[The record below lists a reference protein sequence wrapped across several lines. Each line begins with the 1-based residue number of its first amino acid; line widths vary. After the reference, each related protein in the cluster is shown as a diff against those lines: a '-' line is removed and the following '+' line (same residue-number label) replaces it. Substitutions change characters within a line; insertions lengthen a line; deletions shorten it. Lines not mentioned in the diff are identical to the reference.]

1 MLCTLRQIFQQNFQ
15 ILSRSHSK
23 FFNLVDLILTLTGV
37 LDEFEKINID
47 IKFIETDCSRHWA
60 IQQWSD
66 GTEDTG
72 VDLGETFTWVEWWSG
87 FVAGWFVGLDLFTL
101 VHGLTNFFIFFF
113 TLKNYLEELNPAL
126 SWLDVSIWSFKTG
139 DSSHGTFHDWT
150 IVIDNM
156 LHAWLNV
163 VWCSKGDSGDEKWK
177 FHFWKYNFD

>member
-1 MLCTLRQIFQQNFQ
+1 MLCTLRQIFRHNFQ
-15 ILSRSHSK
+15 ILSRSNSK

-37 LDEFEKINID
+37 LDEFEKMKID

-101 VHGLTNFFIFFF
+101 IHGLKTILIFQLDMVNQGSPNSEKLPWGIEPSIVLVGCKHLIFQDRRQ
-113 TLKNYLEELNPAL
+113 LPWHVP
-126 SWLDVSIWSFKTG
+126 WLDHRYW
-139 DSSHGTFHDWT
+139 
-150 IVIDNM
+150 
-156 LHAWLNV
+156 
-163 VWCSKGDSGDEKWK
+163 
-177 FHFWKYNFD
+177 